1 MKIKLKLM
9 LSLGSLSVIILLI
22 GAFAIF
28 NLTKLEKQNS
38 IYSAISLAD
47 TFMYRARLAQADS
60 MITADPKFR
69 QKTMEHVAA
78 ALDTLTKIKPLL
90 ASNTSIR
97 QVDTIQGAINRFK
110 ESFVT
115 LTDETEKYNSGK
127 ASTKASAVSVNF
139 AIDQVLT
146 SIERFYEQNQ
156 RDFDEFYRY
165 LAAKAFK
172 DSFAEIQ
179 PLLSQYHDSR
189 DAQIAQTISVLVDE
203 LKGKIPQ
210 LKTMMQGEQTLQF
223 LAKLVG
229 DINQYSS
236 LIDATKQADLNL
248 ARVTLLLFE
257 SANNASFMSTELLE
271 IERKI
276 ASTVKQRVH
285 TTVLISVVAALILS
299 IILSLWLARGILIP
313 VNATNVMLKDISEGE
328 GNLTKR
334 IVIMT
339 QDEVGELGQNF
350 NNFVQKLQKIISEIA
365 SVTLQMAA
373 SSEEMSVVTQQT
385 SLGVSNQKKETEQV
399 ASAMTQ
405 MTATVKEVND
415 NAEKASQAADT
426 ANKAALEGRLV
437 VEQTVQAINGL
448 SDDVA
453 ESANVIEQLK
463 GHSENIGN
471 VLDVIKSIAD
481 QTNLLALNAAI
492 EAARAGEQGR
502 GFAVVADEVRT
513 LAKRTQQSTQQIE
526 GLIEVLQGGANKAVD
541 VMTKSCDRSRVTVEL
556 AKNAGNSL
564 NSIGQA
570 VETILHMNA
579 QIVVATG
586 QQNVVTE
593 EITRS
598 VVNIQT
604 VSEETESGAKQTSDT
619 SSQLANLS
627 AQLATMVGQ
636 FRI

>member
-1 MKIKLKLM
+1 MKIKIKLM
-9 LSLGSLSVIILLI
+9 LSLGSLSLIILLI

-28 NLTKLEKQNS
+28 SLTKLEKQNS
-38 IYSAISLAD
+38 IYSTISLAD
-47 TFMYRARLAQADS
+47 TFMYRARLAQADFL
-60 MITADPKFR
+60 ITADPQFT
-69 QKTMEHVAA
+69 QKTMENVVA
-78 ALDTLTKIKPLL
+78 ALDSLTKTKPLM
-90 ASNTSIR
+90 ANNTSIS
-97 QVDTIQGAINRFK
+97 QVDAIQVAINRFK
-110 ESFVT
+110 ENFVN
-115 LTDETEKYNSGK
+115 LTIAKEKYVSGK
-127 ASTKASAVSVNF
+127 ASSEATAVSVNLE
-139 AIDQVLT
+139 IDQVLT
-146 SIERFYEQNQ
+146 SIETFYEQNQ
-156 RDFDEFYRY
+156 SDFDEFYRY

-172 DSFAEIQ
+172 DSFNEIQ
-179 PLLSQYHDSR
+179 PLLSQYHESGDT
-189 DAQIAQTISVLVDE
+189 QIAKSISVLINE
-203 LKGKIPQ
+203 LKRTIPQ
-210 LKTMMQGEQTLQF
+210 LKTMMKGEQTLQF
-223 LAKLVG
+223 LAKLEG
-229 DINQYSS
+229 DINQYAS
-236 LIDATKQADLNL
+236 LIDATKEADLSL

-257 SANNASFMSTELLE
+257 SANNASSMSAELLE
-271 IERKI
+271 VEREI
-276 ASTVKQRVH
+276 ASSVRQGVYITVP
-285 TTVLISVVAALILS
+285 ISVVAALILS
-299 IILSLWLARGILIP
+299 FILSLWLARGILTP
-313 VNATNVMLKDISEGE
+313 VNATNAMLKDISEGE
-328 GNLTKR
+328 GDLTKR

-339 QDEVGELGQNF
+339 KDEVGELGQNF
-350 NNFVQKLQKIISEIA
+350 NNFVQKLQKIIGEIA
-365 SVTLQMAA
+365 SVTSQMAA

-405 MTATVKEVND
+405 MSATVKEVND
-415 NAEKASQAADT
+415 NAEKASQAADI
-426 ANKAALEGRLV
+426 ANKAALEGKLV

-448 SDDVA
+448 SGDVA

-526 GLIEVLQGGANKAVD
+526 GLIEVLQGGANEAVD
-541 VMTKSCDRSRVTVEL
+541 VMTKSCDRSQVTVEL

-579 QIVVATG
+579 QIVVAIG
-586 QQNVVTE
+586 EQNVVTE

-604 VSEETESGAKQTSDT
+604 VSEETELGAQQTSDT
-619 SSQLANLS
+619 SAQLAYLS
-627 AQLATMVGQ
+627 VQLATMVGQ

>member
-9 LSLGSLSVIILLI
+9 LSLGSLSLIILLI

-28 NLTKLEKQNS
+28 SLSKLERQNS

-47 TFMYRARLAQADS
+47 VFMYRARLAQADF
-60 MITADPKFR
+60 MITADPQFT
-69 QKTMEHVAA
+69 QKTMENVAA
-78 ALDTLTKIKPLL
+78 ALDSLNKTKPVM
-90 ASNTSIR
+90 ANNTSIS
-97 QVDTIQGAINRFK
+97 QVDAIQDAINRFK
-110 ESFVT
+110 DNFVN
-115 LTDETEKYNSGK
+115 LTVAKEKYVSGN
-127 ASTKASAVSVNF
+127 ASSEATAVSVNLE
-139 AIDQVLT
+139 IDRVLT
-146 SIERFYEQNQ
+146 SIETFYEQNQ
-156 RDFDEFYRY
+156 SDFDEFYRY

-172 DSFAEIQ
+172 DSFNEIQ
-179 PLLSQYHDSR
+179 PLLSQYHKSG
-189 DAQIAQTISVLVDE
+189 DAQIAKSISVLINE
-203 LKGKIPQ
+203 LKRKIPQ
-210 LKTMMQGEQTLQF
+210 LKTMMKGEQTLQF
-223 LAKLVG
+223 LAKLEG
-229 DINQYSS
+229 DINQYAS
-236 LIDATKQADLNL
+236 LIDATKEADLSL

-257 SANNASFMSTELLE
+257 SANKASSMSAELLE
-271 IERKI
+271 VERKI
-276 ASTVKQRVH
+276 ASSVRQGVY
-285 TTVLISVVAALILS
+285 TTVPISAVAALILS
-299 IILSLWLARGILIP
+299 FILSLWLARGILTP
-313 VNATNVMLKDISEGE
+313 VNATNAMLKDISEGE
-328 GNLTKR
+328 GDLTKR

-339 QDEVGELGQNF
+339 KDEVGELGQNF
-350 NNFVQKLQKIISEIA
+350 NNFVQKLQKIIGEIA
-365 SVTLQMAA
+365 TVTSQVAA
-373 SSEEMSVVTQQT
+373 SSEEMSVITQQT

-405 MTATVKEVND
+405 MSATVKEVND
-415 NAEKASQAADT
+415 NAEKASQAADI
-426 ANKAALEGRLV
+426 ANEAALEGKLV

-448 SDDVA
+448 SGDVA

-526 GLIEVLQGGANKAVD
+526 GLIEVLQTGANRAVD
-541 VMTKSCDRSRVTVEL
+541 VMTKSCDRSRVTVDL

-586 QQNVVTE
+586 EQNVVTE

-604 VSEETESGAKQTSDT
+604 VSEETELGAQQTSDT
-619 SSQLANLS
+619 SSQLAQLS
-627 AQLATMVGQ
+627 VQLATMVGQ